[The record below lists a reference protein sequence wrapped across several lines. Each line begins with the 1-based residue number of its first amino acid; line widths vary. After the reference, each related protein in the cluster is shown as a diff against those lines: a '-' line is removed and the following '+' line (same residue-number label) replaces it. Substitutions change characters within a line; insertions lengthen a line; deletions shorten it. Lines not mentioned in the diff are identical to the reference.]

1 MLCAVVYLIFSLPE
15 DLQMHHLI
23 FSLLEPYDN
32 LVDALIY
39 HSYFAQFNSNIAF
52 DKLHIE

>member
-39 HSYFAQFNSNIAF
+39 HSYFAQFNSNITF